1 MAYKVTIKNGV
12 VAAVIHDGSIPDG
25 DRISGAKITEQVNA
39 IPCFEFAINPDNP
52 AFLSGIEQLTT
63 KVTVKDL
70 DTGNNIFIGRVLG
83 ITDSMAEDGRIYK
96 AVTCEGE
103 LGYLCDT
110 IQQPKELT
118 SGTLSTSVLSDIIA
132 AHNAIA
138 DADRRF
144 YVGNCEIVGLP
155 EGCSYDWGNTFDT
168 LRWIFVDCLGGEI
181 RLRYDGGKRYIDFAK
196 QFGKTSDTQIRL
208 SENMRSIS
216 RAKDIGGLITRLYPL
231 GAVRANGA
239 RLNIEPSGLSGGK
252 AYIEDAD
259 LVSKYGVICGIIIYD
274 DIHGD
279 AESLST
285 GAARLYR
292 KAAADFGKIT
302 VQSWNYTISALDLSY
317 IDVDYNRFELYDSY
331 RAVNTL
337 AGIDETIRVTGRTLD
352 LSQPWLS
359 ELTFGERTTSLSTMI
374 SKSRR

>member
-25 DRISGAKITEQVNA
+25 DRVFGAKIAEQVNA
-39 IPCFEFAINPDNP
+39 IPCFEFTINPDNP
-52 AFLSGIEQLTT
+52 AFLNGIEQLTT

-70 DTGNNIFIGRVLG
+70 DTGYNVFVGRVLG
-83 ITDSMAEDGRIYK
+83 VTDSMAEDGRIYK

-118 SGTLSTSVLSDIIA
+118 SGTLSSRVLADIIA

-138 DADRRF
+138 DTDRRF

-196 QFGKTSDTQIRL
+196 QFGDQSETEIRL

-216 RAKDIGGLITRLYPL
+216 RSKSVGGLITRLYPL
-231 GAVRANGA
+231 GAIKSDGA
-239 RLNIEPSGLSGGK
+239 RLTIAPSGLSGGK

-259 LVSKYGVICGIIIYD
+259 LVSKYGVISSVMVYD
-274 DIHGD
+274 DIKG
-279 AESLST
+279 EGET
-285 GAARLYR
+285 IQTAACRLYR
-292 KAAADFGKIT
+292 KAVSDFSELTKATWSYT
-302 VQSWNYTISALDLSY
+302 VSALDLST
-317 IDVDYNRFELYDSY
+317 VNSNYDSY
-331 RAVNTL
+331 ALYNSYKVVNPL
-337 AGIDETIRVTGRTLD
+337 IGINDYIRVTGRTLNLD
-352 LSQPWLS
+352 EPWLS
-359 ELTFGERTTSLSTMI
+359 ELTIGERRTSLTGLI
-374 SKSRR
+374 SRR

>member
-1 MAYKVTIKNGV
+1 MAYKITIKNGSSSS
-12 VAAVIHDGSIPDG
+12 VIHDGSIPDG
-25 DRISGAKITEQVNA
+25 ERVISAKLTEQINA

-63 KVTVKDL
+63 KVTIKDL
-70 DTGNNIFIGRVLG
+70 DTGYNVFVGRVLG
-83 ITDSMAEDGRIYK
+83 VTDSMAEDGRVYK

-110 IQQPKELT
+110 VQEPREIA
-118 SGTLSTSVLSDIIA
+118 SGTLATTMLSKIISE
-132 AHNAIA
+132 HNAIA
-138 DADRRF
+138 DADRQF
-144 YVGNCEIVGLP
+144 YVGSCEQMGLP
-155 EGCSYDWGNTFDT
+155 EGCSYDWDNTFNA

-196 QFGKTSDTQIRL
+196 QFGKKSDTQIRV

-292 KAAADFGKIT
+292 KAVADFEKIA

-331 RAVNTL
+331 RTVNAL
-337 AGIDETIRVTGRTLD
+337 AGIDEYIRVTGRTLD

-359 ELTFGERTTSLSTMI
+359 ELTFGERTTSLSSMI
-374 SKSRR
+374 SKR

>member
-1 MAYKVTIKNGV
+1 MAYRITVQNGSS
-12 VAAVIHDGSIPDG
+12 ATVIHDGSIPDG
-25 DRISGAKITEQVNA
+25 ERVISARLTEQINA

-110 IQQPKELT
+110 IQQPKELA
-118 SGTLSTSVLSDIIA
+118 SGTLSTNVLANIIA

-138 DADRRF
+138 DTDRRF

-155 EGCSYDWGNTFDT
+155 EGCGYDWGNTFDT

-196 QFGKTSDTQIRL
+196 KFGKTSDTQIRL

-216 RAKDIGGLITRLYPL
+216 RSKDIGGLITRLYPL
-231 GAVRANGA
+231 GAVMSGGE
-239 RLNIEPSGLSGGK
+239 RLDLVASGLSAGK
-252 AYIEDAD
+252 TYIENAE
-259 LVSKYGVICGIIIYD
+259 LVSKYGVICGIKFYD
-274 DIHGD
+274 DIHGEGQTLH
-279 AESLST
+279 A
-285 GAARLYR
+285 GAVRLYR
-292 KAAADFGKIT
+292 KAAADFERMTAQTWSYT
-302 VQSWNYTISALDLSY
+302 VSALDLSY
-317 IDVDYNRFELYDSY
+317 INNYTRFELYDSY

-337 AGIDETIRVTGRTLD
+337 AGIDETIRITGRTLD
-352 LSQPWLS
+352 LMEPWLS

-374 SKSRR
+374 SKR

>member
-25 DRISGAKITEQVNA
+25 DRVFGAKIAEQVNA
-39 IPCFEFAINPDNP
+39 IPCFEFTINPDNP
-52 AFLSGIEQLTT
+52 AFLNGIEQLTT

-70 DTGNNIFIGRVLG
+70 DTGYNVFVGRVLG
-83 ITDSMAEDGRIYK
+83 VTDSMAEDGRIYK

-118 SGTLSTSVLSDIIA
+118 SGTLSSRVLADIIA

-138 DADRRF
+138 DTDRRF

-168 LRWIFVDCLGGEI
+168 LRWIFVDCLSGEI

-196 QFGKTSDTQIRL
+196 QFGDQSETEIRL

-216 RAKDIGGLITRLYPL
+216 RSKSVGGLITRLYPL
-231 GAVRANGA
+231 GAIKSDGA
-239 RLNIEPSGLSGGK
+239 RLTIAPSGLSGGK

-259 LVSKYGVICGIIIYD
+259 LVSKYGVISSVMVYD
-274 DIHGD
+274 DIKG
-279 AESLST
+279 EGET
-285 GAARLYR
+285 IQTAACRLYR
-292 KAAADFGKIT
+292 KAVSDFSELTKATWSYT
-302 VQSWNYTISALDLSY
+302 VSALDLST
-317 IDVDYNRFELYDSY
+317 VNSNYDSY
-331 RAVNTL
+331 ALYNSYKVVNPL
-337 AGIDETIRVTGRTLD
+337 IGINDYIRVTGRTLNLD
-352 LSQPWLS
+352 EPWLS
-359 ELTFGERTTSLSTMI
+359 ELTIGERRTSLTGLI
-374 SKSRR
+374 SRR

>member
-1 MAYKVTIKNGV
+1 MAYRITVQNGSS
-12 VAAVIHDGSIPDG
+12 ATVIHDGSIPDG
-25 DRISGAKITEQVNA
+25 ERVISARLTEQINA
-39 IPCFEFAINPDNP
+39 IPCFEFVINPDSP

-83 ITDSMAEDGRIYK
+83 ITDTMAEDGRIYK

-110 IQQPKELT
+110 IQQPKELA
-118 SGTLSTSVLSDIIA
+118 SGTLSTNVLADIIA

-138 DADRRF
+138 DTDRRF

-168 LRWIFVDCLGGEI
+168 LKWLLVDCLGGEI
-181 RLRYDGGKRYIDFAK
+181 RLRYDGGKRYVDFAK
-196 QFGKTSDTQIRL
+196 KFGKISDTQIRL

-216 RAKDIGGLITRLYPL
+216 RSKDIGGLITRLYPL
-231 GAVRANGA
+231 GAVMSGGE
-239 RLNIEPSGLSGGK
+239 RLDLAASGLSGGK
-252 AYIEDAD
+252 TYIDNAE
-259 LVSKYGVICGIIIYD
+259 LVSKYGVICGIKFYD
-274 DIHGD
+274 DIHGEGETLH
-279 AESLST
+279 A
-285 GAARLYR
+285 GAVRLYR
-292 KAAADFGKIT
+292 KAAADFERMTAQTWSYT
-302 VQSWNYTISALDLSY
+302 VSALDLSY
-317 IDVDYNRFELYDSY
+317 INIDYTRFELYDSY

-337 AGIDETIRVTGRTLD
+337 AGIDEYIRVTGRTLD

-374 SKSRR
+374 SKR

>member
-12 VAAVIHDGSIPDG
+12 AAAVIHDGSIPDG

-39 IPCFEFAINPDNP
+39 IPCFEFTINPDNP
-52 AFLSGIEQLTT
+52 AFKSGINQLTT

-70 DTGNNIFIGRVLG
+70 DTDNNIFIGRVLG
-83 ITDSMAEDGRIYK
+83 ITDSMSEDGRIYK

-118 SGTLSTSVLSDIIA
+118 SGTLSSRVLADIIA

-138 DADRRF
+138 DTDRRF

-302 VQSWNYTISALDLSY
+302 VQSWTYTISALDLSY
-317 IDVDYNRFELYDSY
+317 IGADYARYELYDSY
-331 RAVNTL
+331 RAVNSL
-337 AGIDETIRVTGRTLD
+337 AGIDEYIRVTGRTLNLD
-352 LSQPWLS
+352 EPWLS
-359 ELTFGERTTSLSTMI
+359 ELTIGERRTSLTGLI
-374 SKSRR
+374 SRR